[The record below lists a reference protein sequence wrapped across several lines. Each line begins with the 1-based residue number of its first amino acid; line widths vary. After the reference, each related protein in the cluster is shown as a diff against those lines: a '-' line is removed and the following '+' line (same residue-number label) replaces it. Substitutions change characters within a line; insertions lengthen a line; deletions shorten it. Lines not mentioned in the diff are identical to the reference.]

1 MRITGLLRR
10 PECAV
15 YLVECRFH
23 ERPGW
28 ISERSDAPELIY
40 PLEGGFLLRHG
51 GGGCVCLPARLSVV
65 PAGAV
70 YEIGHFHRLPDRT
83 LVVRLHNPDAAP
95 ANVSHLFLEPAEA
108 AALQLLAAALRDGAD
123 IAAGATASKLL
134 LHIGRRLAADAI
146 SHSSIVARAG
156 RLERALAHLLRCGA
170 SATVAECAGAADLG
184 EFHFRHLFRD
194 RYATTPHAV
203 RRTLRMAQAVRI
215 MLEGGTATSAARI
228 AGFTHVSHLSGE
240 FRRLIGRSPSA
251 LLRAHEVNGAREAAV
266 LWHGA

>member
-1 MRITGLLRR
+1 MRVTRLLRR
-10 PECAV
+10 PGCAV

-28 ISERSDAPELIY
+28 IGECSHAPELIY

-51 GGGCVCLPARLSVV
+51 GGSCVCLPARLTVV
-65 PAGAV
+65 PAGAS

-83 LVVRLHNPDAAP
+83 LVVKLRGSDAALT
-95 ANVSHLFLEPAEA
+95 AVSHLFLEPAEA
-108 AALQLLAAALRDGAD
+108 AALQLLASALRDGAE
-123 IAAGATASKLL
+123 APVGATVPTLL
-134 LHIGRRLAADAI
+134 RHVRRRLAAGAI
-146 SHSSIVARAG
+146 SHSSLIARAG
-156 RLERALAHLLRCGA
+156 RLERALAHLLRSGA
-170 SATVAECAGAADLG
+170 SATVADCARAADLG

-203 RRTLRMAQAVRI
+203 RRTLRMAQAMRI
-215 MLEGGTATSAARI
+215 LLEGGTATSAARL

-240 FRRLIGRSPSA
+240 FRRLVGRSPSA
-251 LLRAHEVNGAREAAV
+251 LLRAHELDGAREAAA